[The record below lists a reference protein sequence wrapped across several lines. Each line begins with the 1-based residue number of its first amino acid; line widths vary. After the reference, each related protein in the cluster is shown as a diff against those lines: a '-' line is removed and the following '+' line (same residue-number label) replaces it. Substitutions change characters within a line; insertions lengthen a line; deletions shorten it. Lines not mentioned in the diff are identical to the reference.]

1 MLGFE
6 KSAAGDFFP
15 WEQGESVRI
24 AKWVAGILGGLIGLV
39 LLTVLTV
46 TVFVDPNRFRGQIE
60 RAVTKQTGQPFEI
73 KGDLHISWFP
83 WLALLTG
90 PSEFGEAE
98 SVPGQRAQPIVTWES
113 ARVGAQLVPLLKG
126 QLIVDTIR
134 LDGPKVRLVRHA
146 DGTSNWDAVLAGFR
160 AHKAQPEP
168 VPTNG
173 AEPPP
178 PGPQVSGF
186 QLRKGTLT
194 YIDERPA
201 SPHTVSAT
209 DWSLDVG
216 EWRAGST
223 FPVETQLTLA
233 VDKALRAQGLKL
245 STRIHISDDAND
257 IDLFGLDFSS
267 QIFAKSLPA
276 NGLPLEFEVSRM
288 AVRLSPLDIGIS
300 ELSSRVAGVQVITS
314 VQAGEQGP
322 DRTLYARGPVD
333 LRVPSVRE
341 LLKALGLVHVPLPLD
356 KGTLGALKLTGMLAW
371 ENGAVTA
378 NAIDFTL
385 DDTHFG
391 GQASRT
397 ADVKPIWTFA
407 LHGDKIALDRYLS
420 LESKSKEPFELPVK
434 ALRALQAQGELV
446 FDLASIGD
454 TKMHGVKLRL
464 ELENG
469 KVRTASR

>member
-1 MLGFE
+1 VKE
-6 KSAAGDFFP
+6 V
-15 WEQGESVRI
+15 VRI
-24 AKWVAGILGGLIGLV
+24 AKWVAAILGGLIGLV
-39 LLTVLTV
+39 LLTVLTI

-60 RAVTKQTGQPFEI
+60 RAVTKQTGQPFDI

-83 WLALLTG
+83 WLALRTG
-90 PSEFGEAE
+90 PSEFGKAEAL
-98 SVPGQRAQPIVTWES
+98 PGQPTQPIVTWES

-146 DGTSNWDAVLAGFR
+146 DGTSNWDAVVAGFR
-160 AHKAQPEP
+160 NRKPEP
-168 VPTNG
+168 EPAPASG
-173 AEPPP
+173 AEPAP

-201 SPHTVSAT
+201 SAHTVTAT

-223 FPVETQLTLA
+223 FPVETQLSLA
-233 VDKALRAQGLKL
+233 VDKALRANALKL
-245 STRIHISDDAND
+245 STRIHISDDSND

-267 QIFAKSLPA
+267 QIFAKPLPLK
-276 NGLPLEFEVSRM
+276 GLPLEFEVSRM
-288 AVRLSPLDIGIS
+288 ALRLTPLDIGIS
-300 ELSSRVAGVQVITS
+300 ELSSRVAGVQLITS
-314 VQAGEQGP
+314 IQAGEQGP
-322 DRTLYARGPVD
+322 DKTLYARGPID
-333 LRVPSVRE
+333 LRVPSMRE
-341 LLKALGLVHVPLPLD
+341 LLKALGLVDVPLPLD
-356 KGTLGALKLTGMLAW
+356 KGTMGALKLTSMMAW
-371 ENGAVTA
+371 ENGAITA
-378 NAIDFTL
+378 DAIDFTL

-397 ADVKPIWTFA
+397 ADASPVWTFA

-420 LESKSKEPFELPVK
+420 LEDKSKQPFELPVK
-434 ALRALQAQGELV
+434 ALKALQAQGELT
-446 FDLASIGD
+446 FDQASLGE
-454 TKMHGVKLRL
+454 TRMHGVKLRL